1 MGFKNFLEKLQ
12 SFLDT
17 GYLDIPG
24 KECQVPDPVQRIVLA
39 CSLFERESYKN
50 LGNVSSRQYSFFSQI
65 FTATLTSISPEV
77 FAQSASSLDSKSKD
91 FILRGIEYSSQEFP
105 LLDLSCYSK
114 SLSF

>member
-1 MGFKNFLEKLQ
+1 MRFKNFLEKLQ

-24 KECQVPDPVQRIVLA
+24 KECQVPDLVQRMVLA

-50 LGNVSSRQYSFFSQI
+50 LDNISSRQYSFFSQI
-65 FTATLTSISPEV
+65 FTSALTSINPED
-77 FAQSASSLDSKSKD
+77 FAQAALSLDSKSKD
-91 FILRGIEYSSQEFP
+91 FILRGIEYSSREFP
-105 LLDLSCYSK
+105 LLDLSCYSR